1 MKIGLCLSLHTKI
14 NSKLIKDLNVKP
26 KPIEQLGE
34 TTESGLQVGCI
45 GKDFLN
51 RIPPL
56 LELRPMIDKGDI
68 IKLNCCI
75 IDTETI
81 NLSKK
86 STEWKKIFAS

>member
-1 MKIGLCLSLHTKI
+1 MKIGLSLSLHTKI
-14 NSKLIKDLNVKP
+14 ISKLIKDLNVKP

-34 TTESGLQVGCI
+34 NTESDLQVGCI

-68 IKLNCCI
+68 IKLNCFI
-75 IDTETI
+75 IDKETI

-86 STEWKKIFAS
+86 YT